1 MPAAN
6 PDPMRRLGVEK
17 PVVTIQ
23 TMNNKLNPAVPV
35 RRQAVTPGPREHAH
49 RPSCVPAHRSSS
61 AMNSITTRTRTQY
74 KQASGSN
81 ATAGW
86 NVVRMLLWGVC
97 WAIALEQHITAIPQS
112 SSTRVL
118 HSSVTRAWRYTQR

>member
-1 MPAAN
+1 MIPHQKMPAAN
-6 PDPMRRLGVEK
+6 PDPEQRLGVEK

-97 WAIALEQHITAIPQS
+97 WGML
-112 SSTRVL
+112 L
-118 HSSVTRAWRYTQR
+118 